1 MPMPTDRDQDEFDP
15 FTPETGLIDDFD
27 FTIAS
32 AYFTTDSAYNDGETL
47 LLKLE
52 GDTDNTDIPE
62 TTLQYSCGNG
72 WEAGDGGKVAVR
84 EDGKRRRFNQQSG
97 IWKLVEAAISCGAE
111 DALRKRGT
119 PMEAS
124 MWVGLKFHVKRVEQG
139 EGQFKTTRP
148 LPVEFLGEV
157 GEGQAA
163 PAATA
168 QPAASAPASTS
179 NGAGLSKVLEA
190 KLKKL
195 ARDSATHEDFI
206 VAAFELDGVDGNAD
220 AERAVVDEAWYTAAK
235 G

>member
-1 MPMPTDRDQDEFDP
+1 MPTDHDEFDP
-15 FTPETGLIDDFD
+15 FSPETGLIDDFD
-27 FTIAS
+27 FTITS

-52 GDTDNTDIPE
+52 GQTDNPETPE

-72 WEAGDGGKVAVR
+72 WEAEDNGKKAVR

-97 IWKLVEAAISCGAE
+97 IWKLVEAALNCGAE
-111 DALRKRGT
+111 EALRKRGT

-124 MWVGLKFHVKRVEQG
+124 MWVGLRFHIKRVEQG
-139 EGQFKTTRP
+139 EGQYKTTRP
-148 LPVEFLGEV
+148 LPVQFLGEV
-157 GEGQAA
+157 GEGS
-163 PAATA
+163 
-168 QPAASAPASTS
+168 ASAPAPAAAATATPTS
-179 NGAGLSKVLEA
+179 NGVGLSKVLEV

-195 ARDSATHEDFI
+195 AKESATHEDFI

-220 AERAVVDEAWYTAAK
+220 AERAVVDEAWYLAAR